1 VTVLIEPVPFQP
13 RRFRTAAH
21 HYLAG
26 RPGYAA
32 RAIARVIELCAVK
45 PTDRM
50 LDLGCGPGQL
60 ARAFAPC
67 VGEIVGVDPEPE
79 MLRLAREGA
88 PDNALWIEA
97 SSYDIGP
104 HLGRFGL
111 VTMGRSFH
119 WMDRVDTL
127 RRLDEIVTP
136 GGAVVLFS
144 DSHPDVPDNAWRAEY
159 SAVIE
164 RFAGDEE
171 RRRRR
176 GPGWISHTALLLD
189 SAFSAVEE
197 ISVIERRTLTAGRL
211 LDRALSMSSTSRA
224 RLGPRAD
231 DLLRDL
237 TDVIERLAPSGHLRE
252 VVATNALMARRP
264 STRAC
269 QPSPAIAD
277 VRRGM

>member
-1 VTVLIEPVPFQP
+1 MLIEPVPFQP
-13 RRFRTAAH
+13 RRFRSAAH

-32 RAIARVIELCAVK
+32 RAIARVIELCRVK
-45 PTDRM
+45 AEDRM

-60 ARAFAPC
+60 ARAFAPY
-67 VGEIVGVDPEPE
+67 VSEVVGVDPEPE
-79 MLRLAREGA
+79 MLRLARQDG

-97 SSYDIGP
+97 SSYDVGP

-127 RRLDEIVTP
+127 RRLDGIVAP
-136 GGAVVLFS
+136 GGSVVLFS
-144 DSHPDVPDNAWRAEY
+144 DSQPDVPDNAWRSEY

-164 RFAGDEE
+164 RYAEDEE

-176 GPGWISHTALLLD
+176 GPGWVSHKAVLLG
-189 SAFSAVEE
+189 SAFSEVEE
-197 ISVIERRTLTAGRL
+197 ISVIERRGLTAGRL

-224 RLGPRAD
+224 RLGVRAD
-231 DLLRDL
+231 DLLEEL
-237 TDVIERLAPSGHLRE
+237 TELIARLAPSGHLRE

-264 STRAC
+264 
-269 QPSPAIAD
+269 
-277 VRRGM
+277 G

>member
-1 VTVLIEPVPFQP
+1 VTLLIEPVPFKP
-13 RRFRTAAH
+13 RRFRSAAH

-26 RPGYAA
+26 RPGYAP
-32 RAIARVIELCAVK
+32 RAIARVIELCEVT
-45 PTDRM
+45 PEDRM

-60 ARAFAPC
+60 ARAFAPY
-67 VGEIVGVDPEPE
+67 VREVVGVDPEPE
-79 MLRLAREGA
+79 MLRLARQDG

-127 RRLDEIVTP
+127 RRLDEIVAP
-136 GGAVVLFS
+136 EGAVVLFS
-144 DSHPDVPDNAWRAEY
+144 DSHPDVPDNAWRTEY

-164 RFAGDEE
+164 RYAGDEE

-176 GPGWISHTALLLD
+176 GPGWVSHTAVLLA
-189 SAFSAVEE
+189 SAFSQIEE
-197 ISVIERRTLTAGRL
+197 VSVIERRRLTAARL
-211 LDRALSMSSTSRA
+211 FDRALSMSSTSRA
-224 RLGPRAD
+224 RLGARAD
-231 DLLRDL
+231 DLLEEL
-237 TDVIERLAPSGHLRE
+237 TVVIERLAPSGDLSE

-264 STRAC
+264 
-269 QPSPAIAD
+269 
-277 VRRGM
+277 G

>member
-1 VTVLIEPVPFQP
+1 MAIEPVPFQP
-13 RRFRTAAH
+13 RRFRTAAA

-26 RPGYAA
+26 RPSYAP
-32 RAIARVIELCAVK
+32 RAIQRVIELCAVK
-45 PTDRM
+45 PTDRV

-60 ARAFAPC
+60 ARAFAPYVSEV
-67 VGEIVGVDPEPE
+67 VGIDPEPE
-79 MLRLAREGA
+79 MLRLARQDG

-97 SSYDIGP
+97 SSYDAGP

-127 RRLDEIVTP
+127 GRLDDIVTP
-136 GGAVVLFS
+136 EGAVVLFS
-144 DSHPDVPDNAWRAEY
+144 DNHPDVPDNAWRKEY

-164 RFAGDEE
+164 RYAEDEE

-176 GPGWISHTALLLD
+176 GAGWISHTALLLD
-189 SAFSAVEE
+189 SAFSRIEE
-197 ISVIERRTLTAGRL
+197 ISVIERRALPAAVL

-224 RLGPRAD
+224 RLGARAD
-231 DLLRDL
+231 DLLRELNDL
-237 TDVIERLAPSGHLRE
+237 IGRLAPLGHLRE

-264 STRAC
+264 
-269 QPSPAIAD
+269 
-277 VRRGM
+277 G